1 MTKFGISSALSVCEV
16 LSLMGYYLVLEI
28 QPNTRTECFVENS
41 EHLTVAEAAVGDFG
55 GITDS

>member
-16 LSLMGYYLVLEI
+16 LSVMGYYLVLEI
-28 QPNTRTECFVENS
+28 QPNTRTRCFVENS
-41 EHLTVAEAAVGDFG
+41 EHLTVAEAAAGDFG